1 MGPRNLSYSNSVL
14 YSSVWT
20 SVDTKRTS
28 DYKSGFE
35 LRWAWAGSQECDSLD
50 QKLKLEKKTR
60 RGSPSILFIS
70 LPLAPFFY
78 DQSMINLLY
87 RDLLSRCA
95 VSLLSLICI

>member
-35 LRWAWAGSQECDSLD
+35 LRWAWAVSQECDSLD
-50 QKLKLEKKTR
+50 QKLKLEKKNKTW
-60 RGSPSILFIS
+60 IS
-70 LPLAPFFY
+70 FNTVHIPALGTFSF
-78 DQSMINLLY
+78 MINQ
-87 RDLLSRCA
+87 
-95 VSLLSLICI
+95 